1 MSGAQGNAT
10 AFVLT
15 TIAYLRE
22 RGLDVEDFVAFFGRQ
37 FAPGWDELRAQP
49 VAAVAQT
56 VARNAVSVGCTLGSL
71 SGDEARAEVL
81 ITKWPEGEEISHVL
95 GLERNAGDD
104 TMWDSFNPIMERLR
118 IATPS
123 GARMGQ

>member
-1 MSGAQGNAT
+1 
-10 AFVLT
+10 
-15 TIAYLRE
+15 
-22 RGLDVEDFVAFFGRQ
+22 
-37 FAPGWDELRAQP
+37 
-49 VAAVAQT
+49 

-95 GLERNAGDD
+95 ELERNAGDD

-118 IATPS
+118 IATPG